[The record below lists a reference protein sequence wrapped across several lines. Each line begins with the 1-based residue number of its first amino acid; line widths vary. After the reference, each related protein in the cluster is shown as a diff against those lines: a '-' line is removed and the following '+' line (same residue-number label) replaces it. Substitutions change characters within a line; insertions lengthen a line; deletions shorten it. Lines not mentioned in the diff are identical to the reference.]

1 MAVIPST
8 TAPEGTPMPERHQLA
23 PAIGSKIPS
32 HFGHCFGCG
41 ELHPTGL
48 HLVAY
53 AGEGL
58 DVSAQFTVT
67 ENHQGAPGL
76 AHGGLLSLAFDE
88 ALGKLMWLLR
98 APAVT
103 GRLET
108 DFLKPVPVGSTLH
121 ITAEITG
128 QSNRKVYTSAIGR
141 LNAPDGEI
149 AVKAFELSQNL
160 RGKWLTA
167 DYSVK
172 RRYLEIVFLNFVLDD
187 VTLVPTTRKPFDV
200 LAEGLLLEN
209 SRGDKI

>member
-1 MAVIPST
+1 MARIPST
-8 TAPEGTPMPERHQLA
+8 TPPEGAPIPERHPLA
-23 PAIGSKIPS
+23 PAVGSKIPS

-41 ELHPTGL
+41 DLHPTGL

-58 DVSAQFTVT
+58 DITAEFTVT

-76 AHGGLLSLAFDE
+76 AHGGVLPLAVDE

-108 DFLKPVPVGSTLH
+108 DFLKPVPMGSTLH

-128 QSNRKVYTSAIGR
+128 QVDRKVYTSAIGR
-141 LNAPDGEI
+141 LNSADGEI
-149 AVKAFELSQNL
+149 AVKAAALYIVVPMDHFMNNAPKE
-160 RGKWLTA
+160 
-167 DYSVK
+167 
-172 RRYLEIVFLNFVLDD
+172 YLEEISKTPELMAFVD
-187 VTLVPTTRKPFDV
+187 PTFGVNP
-200 LAEGLLLEN
+200 
-209 SRGDKI
+209 

>member
-1 MAVIPST
+1 MARIPST
-8 TAPEGTPMPERHQLA
+8 TAPEGAPIPERHAMA
-23 PAIGSKIPS
+23 PVAGSKIPS
-32 HFGHCFGCG
+32 HFGNCFGCG

-58 DVSAQFTVT
+58 DITAKFTVN

-108 DFLKPVPVGSTLH
+108 DFIKPVPMGSTLH

-128 QSNRKVYTSAIGR
+128 QVNRKVYTSAIGR
-141 LNAPDGEI
+141 LNSADGEI
-149 AVKAFELSQNL
+149 AVRAAALYIVVPMDHFMNNAPKEYLAQMAKTPELMAFVDP
-160 RGKWLTA
+160 TF
-167 DYSVK
+167 
-172 RRYLEIVFLNFVLDD
+172 EIN
-187 VTLVPTTRKPFDV
+187 P
-200 LAEGLLLEN
+200 
-209 SRGDKI
+209 

>member
-1 MAVIPST
+1 MARIPST
-8 TAPEGTPMPERHQLA
+8 TAPEGAPIPERHAQA
-23 PAIGSKIPS
+23 PVVGSRIPS

-58 DVSAQFTVT
+58 NITAEFTVN

-108 DFLKPVPVGSTLH
+108 DFVKPVPMGSTLH

-128 QSNRKVYTSAIGR
+128 QINRKVYTSAIGR
-141 LNAPDGEI
+141 LNSADGEI
-149 AVKAFELSQNL
+149 AVRAAALYIIVPMDHFMNNAPKE
-160 RGKWLTA
+160 
-167 DYSVK
+167 
-172 RRYLEIVFLNFVLDD
+172 YLEQMAKTPELMAFVD
-187 VTLVPTTRKPFDV
+187 PTFEINP
-200 LAEGLLLEN
+200 
-209 SRGDKI
+209 

>member
-1 MAVIPST
+1 MARIPST
-8 TAPEGTPMPERHQLA
+8 TAPEGSPIPERHPLA
-23 PAIGSKIPS
+23 PVVGSKIPS

-53 AGEGL
+53 AGTGL
-58 DVSAQFTVT
+58 DITAEFTVN

-108 DFLKPVPVGSTLH
+108 DFIKPVPMGTTLH

-128 QSNRKVYTSAIGR
+128 QVNRKVYTSAVGR
-141 LNAPDGEI
+141 LNSADGEI
-149 AVKAFELSQNL
+149 AVRAAALYIIVPMDHFMNNAPKEYLAQMAKTPELMAFVDP
-160 RGKWLTA
+160 TF
-167 DYSVK
+167 
-172 RRYLEIVFLNFVLDD
+172 EIN
-187 VTLVPTTRKPFDV
+187 P
-200 LAEGLLLEN
+200 
-209 SRGDKI
+209 

>member
-1 MAVIPST
+1 MARIPST
-8 TAPEGTPMPERHQLA
+8 TAPEEAPIPERHPLA
-23 PAIGSKIPS
+23 PVNGSKIPS

-53 AGEGL
+53 AGTGL
-58 DVSAQFTVT
+58 DITAEFTVN

-108 DFLKPVPVGSTLH
+108 DFIKPVPMGSTLH

-128 QSNRKVYTSAIGR
+128 QVNRKVYTSAIGR
-141 LNAPDGEI
+141 LNSADGEI
-149 AVKAFELSQNL
+149 AVRAAALYIIVPMDHFMNNAPKEYLAQMAKTPELMAFVDPSF
-160 RGKWLTA
+160 
-167 DYSVK
+167 
-172 RRYLEIVFLNFVLDD
+172 EIN
-187 VTLVPTTRKPFDV
+187 P
-200 LAEGLLLEN
+200 
-209 SRGDKI
+209 

>member
-1 MAVIPST
+1 MARIPST
-8 TAPEGTPMPERHQLA
+8 TAPEGAPIPERHAMA
-23 PAIGSKIPS
+23 PVAGSKIPS

-53 AGEGL
+53 AGESL
-58 DVSAQFTVT
+58 DITAKFTVN

-108 DFLKPVPVGSTLH
+108 DFIKPVPMGSTLH

-128 QSNRKVYTSAIGR
+128 QVNRKVYTSAIGR
-141 LNAPDGEI
+141 LNSADGEI
-149 AVKAFELSQNL
+149 AVRAAALYIVVPMDHFMNNAPKEYLAQMAKTPELMAFVDP
-160 RGKWLTA
+160 TF
-167 DYSVK
+167 
-172 RRYLEIVFLNFVLDD
+172 EIN
-187 VTLVPTTRKPFDV
+187 P
-200 LAEGLLLEN
+200 
-209 SRGDKI
+209 